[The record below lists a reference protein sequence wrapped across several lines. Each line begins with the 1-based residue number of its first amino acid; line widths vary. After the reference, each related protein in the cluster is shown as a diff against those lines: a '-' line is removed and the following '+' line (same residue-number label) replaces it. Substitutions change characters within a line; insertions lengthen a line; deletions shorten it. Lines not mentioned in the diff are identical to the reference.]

1 MLAGMDAPDLDN
13 RTDFVVHP
21 QVLADRD
28 GERLVVVVKATF
40 ELEGSALEP
49 APPERMRGVRLADVP
64 WDPEI
69 PASIAYPCDLAL
81 RKPATDVV
89 VVGRAHA
96 PGGRPTPRFEARLEV
111 GPLRRALAVFGPR
124 EWAQDGLA
132 IGPAQPATEI
142 PLQWDLAWGGF
153 DDSDPEDPR
162 EEPRNPVGRGVAR
175 RPESLTGAA
184 APQIEELGHPITSRD
199 VRGAPAGLGPIGRHF
214 APRRGFAGT
223 YDGTWKEHRA
233 PLLPDDY
240 DDRHAQVA
248 PPAQIVAAPLDGAA
262 PVRLVHLTPRPT
274 VAFALPAVVLEV
286 GIDVRGREPVRVRP
300 RLDTVLV
307 DTLLAGGDGVTVELA
322 WRTSVKAPR
331 RQRDARIAVREVRS

>member
-1 MLAGMDAPDLDN
+1 MLPGMDAPDLDN
-13 RTDFVVHP
+13 RTEYVVHP

-40 ELEGSALEP
+40 ELEGAALEP

-64 WDPEI
+64 WDPEV

-96 PGGRPTPRFEARLEV
+96 PGGRPIPRFEARLEI
-111 GPLRRALAVFGPR
+111 GPLQRAIAVFGPR
-124 EWAQDGLA
+124 VWGKDGAA
-132 IGPAQPATEI
+132 IGPAQPTAEVD
-142 PLQWDLAWGGF
+142 LKWDLAWGGF

-175 RPESLTGAA
+175 RAESLTGAA
-184 APQIEELGHPITSRD
+184 APQIEEVGHPITSRD
-199 VRGAPAGLGPIGRHF
+199 VRAAPAGLGPIGRAF
-214 APRRGFAGT
+214 APRRGYAGT
-223 YDGTWKEHRA
+223 YDRTWKENRA

-248 PPAQIVAAPLDGAA
+248 PPPQIVTSPLAGAV
-262 PVRLVHLTPRPT
+262 PVRLVHLTPRPA
-274 VAFALPAVVLEV
+274 VAFPLPAIVLEL
-286 GIDVRGREPVRVRP
+286 GIEVRGREPVRVRP
-300 RLDTVLV
+300 MLDTVLV
-307 DTLLAGGDGVTVELA
+307 DTLLPGGDGVTVELV

-331 RQRDARIAVREVRS
+331 RLRDARIAVREVRS